1 MSNPPDPFALTGNPA
16 DNAQRIIGHL
26 SIERQALVM
35 AMAII
40 ALPGGETALRTA
52 VFEASGRP

>member
-1 MSNPPDPFALTGNPA
+1 MNPPDPFALVGNPA

-26 SIERQALVM
+26 PIEKQALVM

-40 ALPGGETALRTA
+40 AISGGETALRTA
-52 VFEASGRP
+52 VFEASKP